1 MTQKIEINSISV
13 SKSSNEQNTFVKYD
27 IEAAVD
33 EIENSDTLLKLKY
46 GFTLLSNPK
55 NTRISVNGFASIFTN
70 PSEASQYL
78 NQDENNIPRVVNVI
92 YQELFPLFYLISK
105 SMQIP
110 CPAYKLS
117 HISAPAQSDE
127 PPIATNPIKDELQ
140 SESVVAD
147 TTSDGTSVLDS
158 GVQTDEQTNEPQP
171 VQENTV

>member
-1 MTQKIEINSISV
+1 MTPKIEINSISV

-70 PSEASQYL
+70 PSDASQYL

-117 HISAPAQSDE
+117 HISAPAQSEAAASTQINEQPQPELTQDNNV
-127 PPIATNPIKDELQ
+127 TNEVSTLDSELQ
-140 SESVVAD
+140 
-147 TTSDGTSVLDS
+147 
-158 GVQTDEQTNEPQP
+158 TDVQTNEEPPQ
-171 VQENTV
+171 VQEKAT

>member
-1 MTQKIEINSISV
+1 MTPKIEINSISV

-117 HISAPAQSDE
+117 HISAPAQSEAAASAQINEQPQPELTQDNNV
-127 PPIATNPIKDELQ
+127 TNEVSTLDSELQ
-140 SESVVAD
+140 
-147 TTSDGTSVLDS
+147 
-158 GVQTDEQTNEPQP
+158 TDVQTNEEAPQ
-171 VQENTV
+171 VQEKTT